1 MGMSEGIFCDS
12 CNEPYS
18 EDDERFCWINLEPPK
33 NLVVRL
39 HQFQV
44 CLGCA
49 DKLTKQEMSS
59 NLLKCE
65 RYISGKARYA
75 DYDQITYKQIYV
87 QPLEGEED
95 E

>member
-1 MGMSEGIFCDS
+1 MSEGIFCDS
-12 CNEPYS
+12 CGEPYS
-18 EDDERFCWINLEPPK
+18 EEDERFCWIKLEEPK

-44 CLGCA
+44 CFRCA
-49 DKLTKQEMSS
+49 DKLTKQEIGEK
-59 NLLKCE
+59 LIECE
-65 RYISGKARYA
+65 RYTSGKARYA
-75 DYDQITYKQIYV
+75 DYNQITGEKLYV